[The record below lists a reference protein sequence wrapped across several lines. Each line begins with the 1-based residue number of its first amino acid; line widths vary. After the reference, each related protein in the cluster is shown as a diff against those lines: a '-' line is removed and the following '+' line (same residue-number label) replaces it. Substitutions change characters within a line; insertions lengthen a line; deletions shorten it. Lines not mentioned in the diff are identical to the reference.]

1 MDLGTLL
8 AYIAIGITVG
18 LMGLVVWA
26 IGLTTDSGDMP
37 CRNHHPIRLNRL
49 YRCPNCDRF

>member
-18 LMGLVVWA
+18 LMGPVVWA

-37 CRNHHPIRLNRL
+37 CRNHHPIRLNCL